1 MRPINKHS
9 LNILQTKNDD
19 FFRRVH
25 EVVLLIPYGKVT
37 TYGHI
42 ATILGARSSAR
53 IVGYALNA
61 VTLEERKNI
70 PCHRV
75 VNRNGELTGKM
86 HFESP
91 IAMRR
96 ALENEGVEFKGECVN
111 MAKHLWI
118 PEEVL

>member
-1 MRPINKHS
+1 MRPNINS
-9 LNILQTKNDD
+9 LDILQTKNDD

-25 EVVLLIPYGKVT
+25 EAVLLIPYGKVT

-42 ATILGARSSAR
+42 AAMLGSRSSAR
-53 IVGYALNA
+53 IVGFALNA
-61 VTLEERKNI
+61 VTVAERKII

-91 IAMRR
+91 FAMRR
-96 ALENEGVEFKGECVN
+96 ALEDEGVEFRGECVN